1 MSDALIREVQEDL
14 QRDRA
19 IALAKRYG
27 GYVAGLVFLV
37 IAGTAAYIG
46 WQNWQASVRADESS
60 RLFAAL
66 SKLDDGEAA
75 AAQADF
81 QALAADSSD
90 GVAAIAR
97 FQAAQAALRE
107 NEADEAT
114 QSLEQVASGSVD
126 DAILKEAALI
136 GVIGRRLDSGDP
148 AALIAELQPL
158 AGADRPFRHQA
169 RELLALAQVRGGNIE
184 DAKATLDDAIKDPSL
199 PAGARMRLSEYRAAL
214 EAAA

>member
-27 GYVAGLVFLV
+27 GFVAGLVFLV
-37 IAGTAAYIG
+37 IAGTAGYVG
-46 WQNWQASVRADESS
+46 WQNWQASVRADKSS

-66 SKLDDGEAA
+66 TKLDDGQAA
-75 AAQADF
+75 AAQTEF
-81 QALAADSSD
+81 QSIAADSSD
-90 GVAAIAR
+90 GVAAVAR
-97 FQAAQAALRE
+97 FQAAQAALRDDK
-107 NEADEAT
+107 ADEAA
-114 QSLEQVASGSVD
+114 QALEQVANGSVD

-148 AALIAELQPL
+148 EALIAELQPL

-169 RELLALAQVRGGNIE
+169 RELLGLAKIRAGDIE
-184 DAKATLDDAIKDPSL
+184 GAKATLDDAIKDPSL
-199 PAGARMRLSEYRAAL
+199 PGSARARLAEYRAAL
-214 EAAA
+214 ETAA